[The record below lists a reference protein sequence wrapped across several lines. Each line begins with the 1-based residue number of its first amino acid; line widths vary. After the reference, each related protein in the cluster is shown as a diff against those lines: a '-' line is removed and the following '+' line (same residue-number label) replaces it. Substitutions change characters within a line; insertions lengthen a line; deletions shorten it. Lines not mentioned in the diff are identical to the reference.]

1 MRKIV
6 ALFLV
11 VCSMGVCSLGVG
23 GTVEKADHVVVIK
36 SKKTLTL
43 YHGDRKLAT
52 YPVVFGGRPVGHKR
66 REGDKRTPEGHYIL
80 DFKKPDSDFYKAIH
94 ISYPNAE
101 DIANARRR
109 GVAPGGAIMI
119 HGQRNYL
126 GKAWFIT
133 RKFNW
138 TDGCVALSNPDMEA
152 VWQAVEE
159 GTPIEIKP

>member
-1 MRKIV
+1 MQKIV
-6 ALFLV
+6 ALFLIV
-11 VCSMGVCSLGVG
+11 FSLGICAA
-23 GTVEKADHVVVIK
+23 EKADRVVVIK
-36 SKKTLTL
+36 SKKTLSL
-43 YHGDRKLAT
+43 YSGDRKLAT
-52 YPVVFGGRPVGHKR
+52 YAVVFGARPVGHKR
-66 REGDKRTPEGHYIL
+66 QEGDKRTPEGHYLL
-80 DFKKPDSDFYKAIH
+80 DFKKPDSDFYKAIR
-94 ISYPNAE
+94 ISYPNDA
-101 DIANARRR
+101 DIERAKRR

-152 VWQAVEE
+152 VWQAVDV